1 MADADAR
8 QCHADLS
15 DQNRTMGDSNA
26 SNMLEIFGE
35 MRHRHCLARTSWQ
48 NAYDVVDASG
58 PLGLDGLLHFLL
70 VGSEHKKFPLGID
83 DNEIVGI
90 MASSVKFG

>member
-1 MADADAR
+1 M
-8 QCHADLS
+8 S
-15 DQNRTMGDSNA
+15 DGNAGD
-26 SNMLEIFGE
+26 MLEVFGE
-35 MRHRHCLARTSWQ
+35 MRHRHCLASASRQ